1 MGMAVSTLEGHTDC
15 VEAVACFTLPDGSVR
30 AISGSI
36 DKTLRVWDPIVGTCL
51 ATLAGHASYV
61 RAVSGSKDDTLR
73 VWDPIAGTCLA
84 TLEGHTDC
92 VLAVACFTLPDGS
105 VRAISAFADK
115 LRVWVVP
122 AEKAAARLLRLP
134 SPAEGG

>member
-1 MGMAVSTLEGHTDC
+1 MEVLTLEGPGT
-15 VEAVACFTLPDGSVR
+15 VYGVGLGKVYAVSCFTLPDGSVR
-30 AISGSI
+30 AISGSV
-36 DKTLRVWDPIVGTCL
+36 DK
-51 ATLAGHASYV
+51 
-61 RAVSGSKDDTLR
+61 TLR